1 VLALELGYVTSMD
14 TELRGKTFVVTG
26 ANTGIGR
33 ATAEALALRGG
44 RVVFCGRSEART
56 MPVLEA
62 LRARDAEV
70 DVDFVPMDLASLA
83 NVARA
88 AEVLLE
94 REPRI
99 DVLLL
104 NAGLAGHQG
113 VTEDGFEVQFG
124 VNHLGHYLLTRR
136 LMDRVVESQPARIV
150 VVASRNHLKVPGLDF
165 DAVRKPTATTIAL
178 HEYGVSKL
186 ANVLFARELG
196 RRLDGTGVTT
206 YSLNPG
212 RVASDVWRRIPWP
225 FGALFKLTML
235 SNEEGARTSLYCATE
250 PSIATETGRYYE
262 SCKHSKTHPL
272 VDDEALALELWDR
285 SEEWVRAYL

>member
-1 VLALELGYVTSMD
+1 MNADLT
-14 TELRGKTFVVTG
+14 GKTFVVTG

-56 MPVLEA
+56 MPVIDA
-62 LRARDAEV
+62 LRARGAALGVEV
-70 DVDFVPMDLASLA
+70 DADFVPMDLASLA
-83 NVARA
+83 NVKLASD
-88 AEVLLE
+88 VLLE

-99 DVLLL
+99 DVLVL

-113 VTEDGFEVQFG
+113 VTEDGFELQFG

-136 LMDRVVESQPARIV
+136 LMDRLVESAPARV
-150 VVASRNHLKVPGLDF
+150 VVVSSRNHLKVPGIDF
-165 DAVRKPTATTIAL
+165 DAVTKPTATTIAL

-196 RRLDGTGVTT
+196 RRLEGTGVTT

-225 FGALFKLTML
+225 FGWLFKLTML
-235 SNEEGARTSLYCATE
+235 TNEEGARTSIHCATE
-250 PSIATETGRYYE
+250 PSIASETGRYYE
-262 SCKHSKTHPL
+262 SCKHAKTHRL